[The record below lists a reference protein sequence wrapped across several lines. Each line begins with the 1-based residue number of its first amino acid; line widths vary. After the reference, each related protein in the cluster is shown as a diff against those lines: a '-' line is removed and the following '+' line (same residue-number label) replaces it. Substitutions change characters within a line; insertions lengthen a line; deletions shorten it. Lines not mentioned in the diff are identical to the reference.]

1 MRSPAESRVH
11 GGLLDGEL
19 ARLGIRPDDVLDVSV
34 NVNPYGPCP
43 AVVEAV
49 RSARVDRYPDPTA
62 HAAREAIANAA
73 GTHPARI
80 VVGNGAVDL
89 LWTLVR
95 ALLPAGRVAVVVE
108 PAFSEFGA
116 AVHAAGGRVAT
127 WRAPVETKFAVDLD
141 GVADVARRSGAGL
154 VYVSTPA
161 NPTGVALDAPAVAAF
176 AAANPGLVVVLD
188 ESFVMLSERFD
199 DEHHPMPE
207 NVVRVRSM
215 TKEHALPGV
224 RVGYLIAREDIAACI
239 ESARPPWTT
248 SAFAQAAAVA
258 AVRER
263 AFVDDSRARVLVDRR
278 RLVANLRAL
287 GCSPRDS
294 STLFFLLPVLDGA
307 STRERLLTRHRVL
320 VRDCTSFG
328 LPGFVRICAQPL
340 GREPRLLEA
349 LREEVQP

>member
-1 MRSPAESRVH
+1 LRSPAELPMH
-11 GGLLDGEL
+11 GGLLDSEL
-19 ARLGIRPDDVLDVSV
+19 ASLGIRPDDVLDVSV

-62 HAAREAIANAA
+62 HAAREAIARAT
-73 GTHPARI
+73 GTPAARI

-108 PAFSEFGA
+108 PAFSEFAA
-116 AVHAAGGRVAT
+116 AVHATGGRLVS
-127 WRAPVETKFAVDLD
+127 WRAPAEAQFAVNLD
-141 GVADVARRSGAGL
+141 GVADVARHSEAAL
-154 VYVSTPA
+154 VYLCSPA
-161 NPTGVALDAPAVAAF
+161 NPTGVALEAPAVAAF
-176 AAANPGLVVVLD
+176 AAARPGLLVVLD

-199 DEHHPMPE
+199 DEHYPMPE

-224 RVGYLIAREDIAACI
+224 RVGYLIARDDIAARI
-239 ESARPPWTT
+239 EGARPPWTT
-248 SAFAQAAAVA
+248 SAFAQAAAIA

-263 AFVDDSRARVLVDRR
+263 AFVDDSRARILVDRS
-278 RLVANLRAL
+278 RLVANLREL
-287 GCSPRDS
+287 GHSPRDS

-307 STRERLLTRHRVL
+307 SLRMRLLTRHHVL
-320 VRDCTSFG
+320 VRDCASFG
-328 LPGFVRICAQPL
+328 LPGFIRICAQPL
-340 GREPRLLEA
+340 GREARLLAA
-349 LREEVQP
+349 LREELTP